1 MDQHDNKESSL
12 IVDTPQPPELPT
24 QPQRRRPSLFFLQMN
39 ETDGI
44 IVVEVGLCGHFRAMD
59 DDESGNIHHHYFLS
73 QHGSFD
79 RSCLETSSSSSR
91 CRAPQCQIRR
101 NLLARLQH
109 CRTRVLYLHF
119 VPRTDLFIIQ
129 KDLFITNNAVA
140 LSLSSST
147 KRYFISCQAKV
158 EAKPTTIFVCLPHQ
172 TLAQATGLP
181 VVSRHYFQN
190 NYLLFLPGQR
200 SDPLPMQSV
209 LTTKDIRYIRR

>member
-12 IVDTPQPPELPT
+12 VVDTPQPPELPT
-24 QPQRRRPSLFFLQMN
+24 QQQRRRPSLFFLQMN

-129 KDLFITNNAVA
+129 KDLFIITNNAVA
-140 LSLSSST
+140 LSSSA
-147 KRYFISCQAKV
+147 KRYSFLGACHEIYVRLIFLHHRTQDRHTFSVSIKNTPRSPRKKAK
-158 EAKPTTIFVCLPHQ
+158 LPRV
-172 TLAQATGLP
+172 A
-181 VVSRHYFQN
+181 V
-190 NYLLFLPGQR
+190 LLLQKY
-200 SDPLPMQSV
+200 PLS
-209 LTTKDIRYIRR
+209 TY